1 MRGDSGRNQPGSEN
15 DRTRRAGPVALFPA
29 VVIHRMSSLSAPSS
43 PAAPRFIFPLLA
55 AITFI
60 APLAVHMMIPAL
72 HAIQIDLAVSQG
84 LAQATLAL
92 VMVVMGFSTIVYGG
106 LSDQWGRKPVLLG
119 GLALYVIGSELS
131 YIAPDIWT
139 LLAGRML
146 QGIGAGCGVVLARAI
161 ARDVYGMERVA
172 QVIAYLTTAYVLG
185 PLVAPPLASLML
197 PLLGWRFLFL
207 IPTILGLALI
217 AVALFLLPETHRP
230 AAQGMGL
237 GRIVTSTF
245 STYVRLLRIRRFTAF
260 ALVPGLES
268 GAFFANAAASPFLA
282 MGTLGISPAEYAL
295 WFLILPLGFMGGNFI
310 SARIG
315 NRASIERMTLLGT
328 VICLTAVVLQ
338 AALLLVFGLS
348 METLMIPMAALG
360 IGQGLC
366 LPYAQAGTMQIDPAY
381 AGSASGAVTFGQL
394 FFAGVGQQIVGLIA
408 NGTGLPMVAVMLC
421 FTAAALAAAIVARRS
436 K

>member
-1 MRGDSGRNQPGSEN
+1 MSP
-15 DRTRRAGPVALFPA
+15 LPA
-29 VVIHRMSSLSAPSS
+29 P
-43 PAAPRFIFPLLA
+43 PRFIFPLLA

-72 HAIQIDLAVSQG
+72 HAVQSDLAISQG

-92 VMVVMGFSTIVYGG
+92 VMVAMAFSTIVYGG

-139 LLAGRML
+139 LLAGRTL

-185 PLVAPPLASLML
+185 PLVAPPLAALML
-197 PLLGWRFLFL
+197 PILGWRFLFL
-207 IPTILGLALI
+207 IPTILGLVLI
-217 AVALFLLPETHRP
+217 AAVLFRLPETHRP
-230 AAQGMGL
+230 ADHGTGQGMSMGL

-295 WFLILPLGFMGGNFI
+295 WFLFLPIGFMTGNFI

-315 NRASIERMTLLGT
+315 NRQPIARMTLLGT
-328 VICLTAVVLQ
+328 IICFAVVILQ
-338 AALLLVFGLS
+338 AAGLVVFGLS
-348 METLMIPMAALG
+348 MAMLMMPMTLIG

-366 LPYAQAGTMQIDPAY
+366 LPYAQAGTMQVDPAY

-394 FFAGVGQQIVGLIA
+394 FFAGVAQQVVGLIA
-408 NGTGLPMVAVMLC
+408 DGSGLPMVGVMLC
-421 FTAAALAAAIVARRS
+421 FSGTALIAAIVAMRS

>member
-1 MRGDSGRNQPGSEN
+1 M
-15 DRTRRAGPVALFPA
+15 
-29 VVIHRMSSLSAPSS
+29 VIHRMSTLPAP
-43 PAAPRFIFPLLA
+43 PRYIFPLLA

-72 HAIQIDLAVSQG
+72 QAIQTDLKISQG

-92 VMVVMGFSTIVYGG
+92 VMVVMAFSTIVYGG

-139 LLAGRML
+139 LLAGRTL

-185 PLVAPPLASLML
+185 PLVAPPLAALML
-197 PLLGWRFLFL
+197 PILGWRFLFL
-207 IPTILGLALI
+207 IPTVLGLALI
-217 AVALFLLPETHRP
+217 AVALFQLPETHRP
-230 AAQGMGL
+230 TAQGMGL
-237 GRIVTSTF
+237 GRIITSTF

-295 WFLILPLGFMGGNFI
+295 WFLFLPIGFMTGNFI

-315 NRASIERMTLLGT
+315 NRQPIERMTLLGT
-328 VICLTAVVLQ
+328 IICFAVVILQ
-338 AALLLVFGLS
+338 AVGLVVFGLS
-348 METLMIPMAALG
+348 MEMLMMPMTLIG

-394 FFAGVGQQIVGLIA
+394 FFAGVAQQIVGLIA
-408 NGTGLPMVAVMLC
+408 DGSGLPMVAVMLC
-421 FTAAALAAAIVARRS
+421 FSSAALIAAIVAMRS

>member
-1 MRGDSGRNQPGSEN
+1 M
-15 DRTRRAGPVALFPA
+15 
-29 VVIHRMSSLSAPSS
+29 VIHGMSTLTAP
-43 PAAPRFIFPLLA
+43 PRFIFPLLA

-72 HAIQIDLAVSQG
+72 QAIQTDLKISQG

-92 VMVVMGFSTIVYGG
+92 VMVVMAFSTVVYGG

-119 GLALYVIGSELS
+119 GLALYVIGSELC

-139 LLAGRML
+139 LLAGRTL

-185 PLVAPPLASLML
+185 PLVAPPLAALML
-197 PLLGWRFLFL
+197 PILGWRFLFL

-217 AVALFLLPETHRP
+217 AVALFHLPETHRP
-230 AAQGMGL
+230 VAQGPGMGMGL
-237 GRIVTSTF
+237 MRIVTTTF

-295 WFLILPLGFMGGNFI
+295 WFLFLPIGFMTGNFI

-315 NRASIERMTLLGT
+315 NRAPIERMTFLGT
-328 VICLTAVVLQ
+328 IICFAVVILQ
-338 AALLLVFGLS
+338 AVGLVVFGLS
-348 METLMIPMAALG
+348 MEMLMMPMALIG

-394 FFAGVGQQIVGLIA
+394 FFAGVAQQIVGLIA
-408 NGTGLPMVAVMLC
+408 DGSGLPMVAVMLC
-421 FTAAALAAAIVARRS
+421 FSGTALIAAIVAIRS
-436 K
+436 R